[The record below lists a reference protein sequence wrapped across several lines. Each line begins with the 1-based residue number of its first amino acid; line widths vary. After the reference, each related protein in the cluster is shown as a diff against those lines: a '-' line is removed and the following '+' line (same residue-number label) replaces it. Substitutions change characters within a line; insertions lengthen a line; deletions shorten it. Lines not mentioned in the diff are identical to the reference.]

1 MGAPKYTAGKYA
13 IGLCDICSFRY
24 KLSELKSV
32 YRRGMDTH
40 LLACPKC
47 HDKDHPQNFQGM
59 YPVHDPQ
66 ALRNPRSDSKE
77 RETSRELFGEG
88 E

>member
-1 MGAPKYTAGKYA
+1 MTSRLGISVRVCGDTDVGAPKYTAGKYA

-24 KLSELKSV
+24 KLNELKSV

-47 HDKDHPQNFQGM
+47 
-59 YPVHDPQ
+59 
-66 ALRNPRSDSKE
+66 
-77 RETSRELFGEG
+77 
-88 E
+88 